1 MKSAQRQLSATMLAL
16 QAVVLGLTTPV
27 MVSVAG
33 VPVGTAL
40 AVGLGLAVTCVVV
53 AGMLRRPWA
62 YYLGWLIQVASIA
75 LGVVVPMMFIL
86 GAIFL
91 ALWAGAYFVGAKID
105 RERAEREV
113 LEREWA
119 AEHGEPASGEP
130 AHREPASGT
139 DQEHLSEG

>member
-1 MKSAQRQLSATMLAL
+1 MRSAQRQLSATMLAL

-27 MVSVAG
+27 MISVAG
-33 VPVGTAL
+33 VSVGTAL
-40 AVGLGLAVTCVVV
+40 AIGLGLAVACVVV

-62 YYLGWLIQVASIA
+62 YYLGWLIQVASIV

-91 ALWAGAYFVGAKID
+91 ALWAGAYFAGAKID

-113 LEREWA
+113 IEREWA
-119 AEHGEPASGEP
+119 AEHGEPASG
-130 AHREPASGT
+130 T

>member
-1 MKSAQRQLSATMLAL
+1 MRSAQRSLAATMLSL

-27 MVSVAG
+27 MISVAS
-33 VPVGTAL
+33 VPVATAL
-40 AVGLGLAVTCVVV
+40 WVGLGLMVACIVV

-62 YYLGWLIQVASIA
+62 YYLGWAIQVASLA
-75 LGVVVPMMFIL
+75 LGFVTSVMFVL

-91 ALWAGAYFVGAKID
+91 ALWAGAFFVGAKID

-119 AEHGEPASGEP
+119 AEHGES
-130 AHREPASGT
+130 
-139 DQEHLSEG
+139 

>member
-1 MKSAQRQLSATMLAL
+1 MRSAQRSLAATMLSL

-27 MVSVAG
+27 MISVAS
-33 VPVGTAL
+33 VPVATAL
-40 AVGLGLAVTCVVV
+40 WVGLGLMVACIVV

-62 YYLGWLIQVASIA
+62 FYLGWAIQVASLA
-75 LGVVVPMMFIL
+75 LGFVTSVMFVL

-91 ALWAGAYFVGAKID
+91 ALWAGAFFVGAKID

-119 AEHGEPASGEP
+119 AEHGES
-130 AHREPASGT
+130 
-139 DQEHLSEG
+139 